1 MITMENLSNDIKT
14 IINTAYP
21 YIKEFNPAQKAVIES
36 GYLEDKSNYIISI
49 PTASGKTVLGILPA
63 LKTIL
68 NGGKAIYAAPLLSIQ
83 NEKVKEFKAFEEHG
97 IKVGKHP
104 SNSDLSVMVFESFD
118 ALTRFSWYVLREVD
132 TLIIDEFHMIREY
145 SRGPTLESAI
155 TRAKIINPSLR
166 IIALSATL
174 KNIDEIEQWL
184 DGKTVEHD
192 YRPVPLNKEVL
203 DAEMFNTKNK
213 NDVIVKIVEK
223 AIEDNSQALSFVS
236 TRRFTESLAT
246 YVAKKIDKKTTK
258 EQKQKFKQVAD
269 KLLEVPKK
277 KGSLPT
283 TTCLKLA
290 EAAEKG
296 VVFHHAGLFNEQK
309 EIIED
314 EFRNGNI
321 LMITATPSL
330 MYGVNLPSKYV
341 VIRDHTRWTS
351 NGPASIPVF
360 DYEQMSGRAGR
371 PQYDDVGYSYLVAK
385 TMDEAFDLEAHYV
398 NGEIELT
405 NSKLIDN
412 KDAIYKQ
419 IIAQIASSLSKNL
432 DDLNDFFGKTLYGF
446 QMKNNPSMSMFAQ
459 DSLNWELES
468 ALEFLLQNGIIRATP
483 EGLKT
488 TDFGNLIAKS
498 NYAVETAVK
507 IKEYVSTME
516 KLNPAEM
523 IYALAETPD
532 LPLISFKGRKSKD
545 PVRDKLS
552 ECGLFAV
559 DIGNPEA
566 TAVSLIEWIDERNEY
581 EIENAYNVY
590 SASTRRSAYE
600 ASRLVKFAKNTLEV
614 LGNYSNLK
622 DMDYLSARLYYGV
635 KEDIIPLVVGVKR
648 LGRKRARLLMK
659 TFGDNLSEASE
670 KELQKVE
677 GIGPK
682 LAGKVKIFTM
692 NHLKTKG

>member
-1 MITMENLSNDIKT
+1 MENLSNDIKT

-68 NGGKAIYAAPLLSIQ
+68 NGGKAVYAAPLLSIQ

-118 ALTRFSWYVLREVD
+118 ALTRFSWNVLREVD
-132 TLIIDEFHMIREY
+132 TLIIDEFHMIGEY

-258 EQKQKFKQVAD
+258 EQKHKFKQVAD

-385 TMDEAFDLEAHYV
+385 TMDEAFDLEARYID
-398 NGEIELT
+398 GEIELT

-516 KLNPAEM
+516 KLNTAEM

-600 ASRLVKFAKNTLEV
+600 ASRLVKFTKNTLEV

-670 KELQKVE
+670 KDLQKVE

-692 NHLKTKG
+692 NH

>member
-68 NGGKAIYAAPLLSIQ
+68 NGGKTIYAAPLLSIQ

-118 ALTRFSWYVLREVD
+118 ALTRFSWNVLREVD
-132 TLIIDEFHMIREY
+132 TLIIDEFHMIGEY

-184 DGKTVEHD
+184 DGKTVEHN

-314 EFRNGNI
+314 EFRKGNI

-385 TMDEAFDLEAHYV
+385 TMDEAFDLEARYV

-692 NHLKTKG
+692 NH

>member
-118 ALTRFSWYVLREVD
+118 ALTRFSWNVLREVD
-132 TLIIDEFHMIREY
+132 TLIIDEFHMIGEY

-184 DGKTVEHD
+184 DGKTVEHN

-371 PQYDDVGYSYLVAK
+371 PQYDDVGYSYLVSK
-385 TMDEAFDLEAHYV
+385 TMDEAFDLEARYI

-677 GIGPK
+677 GIGSK

-692 NHLKTKG
+692 NH

>member
-118 ALTRFSWYVLREVD
+118 ALTRFSWNVLREVD
-132 TLIIDEFHMIREY
+132 TLIIDEFHMIGEY

-184 DGKTVEHD
+184 DGKTVEHN

-314 EFRNGNI
+314 EFRKGNI

-385 TMDEAFDLEAHYV
+385 TMDEAFDLEARYV

-622 DMDYLSARLYYGV
+622 DMDHLSARLYYGV

-692 NHLKTKG
+692 NH

>member
-1 MITMENLSNDIKT
+1 MENLSNDIKT

-68 NGGKAIYAAPLLSIQ
+68 NGGKAVYAAPLLSIQ

-118 ALTRFSWYVLREVD
+118 ALTRFSWNVLREVD
-132 TLIIDEFHMIREY
+132 TLIIDEFHMIGEY

-246 YVAKKIDKKTTK
+246 YVAKKIDKKTTN

-385 TMDEAFDLEAHYV
+385 TMDEAFDLEARYV

-581 EIENAYNVY
+581 EIENGYNVY

-670 KELQKVE
+670 KDLQKVE

-692 NHLKTKG
+692 NH

>member
-118 ALTRFSWYVLREVD
+118 ALTRFSWNVLREVD
-132 TLIIDEFHMIREY
+132 TLIIDEFHMIGEY

-184 DGKTVEHD
+184 DGKTVEHN

-314 EFRNGNI
+314 EFRKRNI

-385 TMDEAFDLEAHYV
+385 TMDEAFDLEARYV

-498 NYAVETAVK
+498 NYTVETAVK

-670 KELQKVE
+670 KDLQKVE

-692 NHLKTKG
+692 NH

>member
-1 MITMENLSNDIKT
+1 MENLSNDIKT

-68 NGGKAIYAAPLLSIQ
+68 NGGKAVYAAPLLSIQ

-104 SNSDLSVMVFESFD
+104 SNSDLSIMVFESFD
-118 ALTRFSWYVLREVD
+118 ALTRFSWNVLREVD
-132 TLIIDEFHMIREY
+132 TLIIDEFHMIGEY

-258 EQKQKFKQVAD
+258 EQKHKFKQVAD

-385 TMDEAFDLEAHYV
+385 TMDEAFDLEARYV

-523 IYALAETPD
+523 IYALAETSD

-545 PVRDKLS
+545 PVRDKLF

-670 KELQKVE
+670 KDLQKVE

-692 NHLKTKG
+692 NH

>member
-1 MITMENLSNDIKT
+1 MENLSNDIKT

-36 GYLEDKSNYIISI
+36 RYLEDKSNYIISI

-68 NGGKAIYAAPLLSIQ
+68 NGGKAVYAAPLLSIQ

-118 ALTRFSWYVLREVD
+118 ALTRFSWNVLREVD
-132 TLIIDEFHMIREY
+132 TLIIDEFHMIGEY

-258 EQKQKFKQVAD
+258 EQKHKFKQVAD

-385 TMDEAFDLEAHYV
+385 TMDEAFDLEARYV

-670 KELQKVE
+670 KDLQKVE

-692 NHLKTKG
+692 NH

>member
-1 MITMENLSNDIKT
+1 MENLSNDIKT

-118 ALTRFSWYVLREVD
+118 ALTRFSWNVLREVD
-132 TLIIDEFHMIREY
+132 TLIIDEFHMIGEY

-184 DGKTVEHD
+184 DGKTVEHN

-314 EFRNGNI
+314 EFRKGNI

-692 NHLKTKG
+692 NH

>member
-1 MITMENLSNDIKT
+1 MITMENLSNDTKT

-118 ALTRFSWYVLREVD
+118 ALTRFSWNVLREVD
-132 TLIIDEFHMIREY
+132 TLIIDEFHMIGEY

-184 DGKTVEHD
+184 DGKTVEHN

-314 EFRNGNI
+314 EFRKGNI

-385 TMDEAFDLEAHYV
+385 TMDEAFDLEARYV

-566 TAVSLIEWIDERNEY
+566 TAVSLIEWINERNEY

-670 KELQKVE
+670 KDLQKVE

-692 NHLKTKG
+692 NH

>member
-21 YIKEFNPAQKAVIES
+21 YIKKFNPAQKAVIES

-118 ALTRFSWYVLREVD
+118 ALTRFSWNVLREVD
-132 TLIIDEFHMIREY
+132 TLIIDEFHMIGEY

-184 DGKTVEHD
+184 DGKTVEHN

-314 EFRNGNI
+314 EFRKGNI

-385 TMDEAFDLEAHYV
+385 TMDEAFDLEARYV

-446 QMKNNPSMSMFAQ
+446 QMKNNLSMSMFAQ

-635 KEDIIPLVVGVKR
+635 KEDIIPLIVGVKR

-670 KELQKVE
+670 KDLQKVE

-682 LAGKVKIFTM
+682 LADKVKIFTM
-692 NHLKTKG
+692 NH

>member
-118 ALTRFSWYVLREVD
+118 ALTRFSWNVLREVD
-132 TLIIDEFHMIREY
+132 TLIIDEFHMIGEY

-184 DGKTVEHD
+184 DGKTVEHN

-258 EQKQKFKQVAD
+258 EQKQKFKHVAD

-314 EFRNGNI
+314 EFRKGNI

-385 TMDEAFDLEAHYV
+385 TMDEAFDLEARYV

-648 LGRKRARLLMK
+648 LGRKRSRLLMK

-692 NHLKTKG
+692 NH

>member
-118 ALTRFSWYVLREVD
+118 ALTRFSWNVLREVD
-132 TLIIDEFHMIREY
+132 TLIIDEFHMIGEY

-184 DGKTVEHD
+184 DGKTVEHN

-258 EQKQKFKQVAD
+258 KQKQKFKQVAD

-314 EFRNGNI
+314 EFRKGNI

-385 TMDEAFDLEAHYV
+385 TMDEAFDLEARYV

-692 NHLKTKG
+692 NH

>member
-1 MITMENLSNDIKT
+1 MENLDTDIKK
-14 IINTAYP
+14 IINSAYP
-21 YIKEFNPAQKAVIES
+21 YIKDFNPAQKAVIES
-36 GYLEDKSNYIISI
+36 GYLEDNSNYIISI
-49 PTASGKTVLGILPA
+49 PTASGKTVLGVLPA

-83 NEKVKEFKAFEEHG
+83 NEKVKEFKAFEKHG
-97 IKVGKHP
+97 INVGKHP
-104 SNSDLSVMVFESFD
+104 SSADLSVMVFESFD
-118 ALTRFSWYVLREVD
+118 ALTRFSWNVLREVD

-155 TRAKIINPSLR
+155 TRAKIINPSIR

-174 KNIDEIEQWL
+174 KNIEEIEGWL
-184 DGKTVEHD
+184 DGTCIEHD
-192 YRPVPLNKEVL
+192 YRPVPLHKEVL

-213 NDVIVKIVEK
+213 NDVIVKVVEK
-223 AIEDNSQALSFVS
+223 AMKDNSQALAFVS

-246 YVAKKIDKKTTK
+246 YVAKKINKKINK
-258 EQKQKFKQVAD
+258 EQRTRFKEVAE

-283 TTCLKLA
+283 STCLKLA
-290 EAAEKG
+290 EAAELG
-296 VVFHHAGLFNEQK
+296 VAFHHAGLFNEQK

-330 MYGVNLPSKYV
+330 MYGVNLPSKTV

-351 NGPASIPVF
+351 NGPQPIPVF

-371 PQYDDVGYSYLVAK
+371 PQYDDVGYSYIIAK
-385 TMDEAFDLEAHYV
+385 TMDEVQNLEEYYV
-398 NGEIELT
+398 EGEIEKT
-405 NSKLIDN
+405 NSKLVDN

-432 DDLNDFFGKTLYGF
+432 DDLVDFFGKTLYGY
-446 QMKNNPSMSMFAQ
+446 QMNNNPSMSTFAEYTIQ
-459 DSLNWELES
+459 YELEN

-483 EGLKT
+483 EGLTT
-488 TDFGNLIAKS
+488 TDFGYLIAKS

-507 IKEYVSTME
+507 IKEYISDINEINTE
-516 KLNPAEM
+516 EF
-523 IYALAETPD
+523 IYALSQTPD

-559 DIGNPEA
+559 DIGISEA
-566 TAVSLIEWIDERNEY
+566 TTVSLIEWINEKSEH
-581 EIENAYNVY
+581 EIENKYNVY

-600 ASRLVKFAKNTLEV
+600 ASRLVKFAKEASEI

-622 DMDYLSARLYYGV
+622 EYDILSARLYYGI
-635 KEDIIPLVVGVKR
+635 KPDIIPLVVGVKR
-648 LGRKRARLLMK
+648 LGRKRARNLVK
-659 TFGDNLSEASE
+659 IFGNDLSNVSE
-670 KELQKVE
+670 NELQKIE

-682 LAGKVKIFTM
+682 LAEKIKLFTK
-692 NHLKTKG
+692 N

>member
-104 SNSDLSVMVFESFD
+104 SNSNLSVMVFESFD
-118 ALTRFSWYVLREVD
+118 ALTRFSWNVLREVD
-132 TLIIDEFHMIREY
+132 TLIIDEFHMIGEY

-184 DGKTVEHD
+184 DGKTVEHN

-314 EFRNGNI
+314 EFRKGNI

-385 TMDEAFDLEAHYV
+385 TMDEAFDLEARYV

-566 TAVSLIEWIDERNEY
+566 TTVSLIEWIDERNEY

-682 LAGKVKIFTM
+682 LADKVKIFTM
-692 NHLKTKG
+692 NH

>member
-21 YIKEFNPAQKAVIES
+21 YIKKFNPAQKAVIES

-68 NGGKAIYAAPLLSIQ
+68 NGGKAVYAAPLLSIQ

-118 ALTRFSWYVLREVD
+118 ALTRFSWNVLREVD
-132 TLIIDEFHMIREY
+132 TLIIDEFHMIGEY

-314 EFRNGNI
+314 EFRKGNI

-385 TMDEAFDLEAHYV
+385 TMDEAFDLEARYV

-670 KELQKVE
+670 KDLQKVE

-692 NHLKTKG
+692 NH

>member
-104 SNSDLSVMVFESFD
+104 SNSNLSVMVFESFD
-118 ALTRFSWYVLREVD
+118 ALTRFSWNVLREVD
-132 TLIIDEFHMIREY
+132 TLIIDEFHMIGEY

-184 DGKTVEHD
+184 DGKTVEHN

-314 EFRNGNI
+314 EFRKGNI

-385 TMDEAFDLEAHYV
+385 TMDEAFDLEARYV

-670 KELQKVE
+670 KDLQKVE

-692 NHLKTKG
+692 NH

>member
-118 ALTRFSWYVLREVD
+118 ALTRFSWNVLREVD
-132 TLIIDEFHMIREY
+132 TLIIDEFHMIGEY

-184 DGKTVEHD
+184 GGKTVEHN

-314 EFRNGNI
+314 EFRKGNI

-385 TMDEAFDLEAHYV
+385 TMDEAFDLEARYV

-507 IKEYVSTME
+507 IKEYVSTIE

-670 KELQKVE
+670 KDLQKVE

-682 LAGKVKIFTM
+682 LADKVKIFTM
-692 NHLKTKG
+692 NH

>member
-1 MITMENLSNDIKT
+1 MENLSNDIKT

-68 NGGKAIYAAPLLSIQ
+68 NGGKAVYAAPLLSIQ

-118 ALTRFSWYVLREVD
+118 ALTRFSWNVLREVD
-132 TLIIDEFHMIREY
+132 TLIIDEFHMIGEY

-246 YVAKKIDKKTTK
+246 YVAKKIDKKTTN

-385 TMDEAFDLEAHYV
+385 TMDEAFDLEARYV

-516 KLNPAEM
+516 KLNTAEM

-670 KELQKVE
+670 KDLQKVE

-692 NHLKTKG
+692 NH

>member
-118 ALTRFSWYVLREVD
+118 ALTRFSWNVLREVD
-132 TLIIDEFHMIREY
+132 TLIIDEFHMIGEY

-184 DGKTVEHD
+184 DGKTVEHN

-314 EFRNGNI
+314 EFRKGNI

-385 TMDEAFDLEAHYV
+385 TMDEAFDLEARYV

-581 EIENAYNVY
+581 EIENTYNVY

-692 NHLKTKG
+692 TH

>member
-118 ALTRFSWYVLREVD
+118 ALTRFSWNVLREVD
-132 TLIIDEFHMIREY
+132 TLIIDEFHMIGEY

-385 TMDEAFDLEAHYV
+385 TMDEAFDLEARYV

-590 SASTRRSAYE
+590 SASTRRSAYD

-692 NHLKTKG
+692 NH

>member
-68 NGGKAIYAAPLLSIQ
+68 NGGKAVYAAPLLSIQ

-118 ALTRFSWYVLREVD
+118 ALTRFSWNVLREVD
-132 TLIIDEFHMIREY
+132 TLIIDEFHMIGEY

-192 YRPVPLNKEVL
+192 YRPVPLNKKVL

-258 EQKQKFKQVAD
+258 EQKHKFKQVAD

-385 TMDEAFDLEAHYV
+385 TMDEAFDLEARYV

-670 KELQKVE
+670 KDLQKVE

-692 NHLKTKG
+692 NH

>member
-1 MITMENLSNDIKT
+1 MENLSNDIKT

-68 NGGKAIYAAPLLSIQ
+68 NGGKAVYAAPLLSIQ

-118 ALTRFSWYVLREVD
+118 ALTRFSWNVLREVD
-132 TLIIDEFHMIREY
+132 TLIIDEFHMIGEY

-258 EQKQKFKQVAD
+258 EQKHKFKQVAD

-385 TMDEAFDLEAHYV
+385 TMDEAFDLEARYID
-398 NGEIELT
+398 GEIELT

-516 KLNPAEM
+516 KLNTAEM

-670 KELQKVE
+670 KELQKIE

-692 NHLKTKG
+692 NH

>member
-21 YIKEFNPAQKAVIES
+21 YIKKFNPAQKAVIES

-118 ALTRFSWYVLREVD
+118 ALTRFSWNVLREVD
-132 TLIIDEFHMIREY
+132 TLIIDEFHMIGEY

-184 DGKTVEHD
+184 GGKTVEHN

-314 EFRNGNI
+314 EFRKGNI

-385 TMDEAFDLEAHYV
+385 TMDEAFDLEARYV

-566 TAVSLIEWIDERNEY
+566 TAVSLIEWINERNEY

-659 TFGDNLSEASE
+659 TFGDNLSESSE
-670 KELQKVE
+670 KDLQKVE

-692 NHLKTKG
+692 NH

>member
-1 MITMENLSNDIKT
+1 MINMENLSNDIKT

-68 NGGKAIYAAPLLSIQ
+68 NGGKAVYAAPLLSIQ

-118 ALTRFSWYVLREVD
+118 ALTRFSWNVLREVD
-132 TLIIDEFHMIREY
+132 TLIIDEFHMIGEY

-258 EQKQKFKQVAD
+258 EQKHKFKQVAD

-385 TMDEAFDLEAHYV
+385 TMDEAFDLEARYV

-516 KLNPAEM
+516 KLNTAEM

-659 TFGDNLSEASE
+659 TFGDNLNEASE
-670 KELQKVE
+670 KDLQKIE

-682 LAGKVKIFTM
+682 LAGKIKIFTM
-692 NHLKTKG
+692 NH

>member
-118 ALTRFSWYVLREVD
+118 ALTRFSWNILREVD
-132 TLIIDEFHMIREY
+132 TLIIDEFHIIGEY

-184 DGKTVEHD
+184 DGKTVEHN

-314 EFRNGNI
+314 EFRKGNI

-385 TMDEAFDLEAHYV
+385 TMDEAFDLEARYV

-635 KEDIIPLVVGVKR
+635 KEDIISLVVGVKR

-670 KELQKVE
+670 KDLQKVE

-692 NHLKTKG
+692 NH

>member
-118 ALTRFSWYVLREVD
+118 ALTRFSWNVLREVD
-132 TLIIDEFHMIREY
+132 TLIIDEFHMIGEY

-184 DGKTVEHD
+184 DGKTVEHN

-314 EFRNGNI
+314 EFRKGNI

-385 TMDEAFDLEAHYV
+385 TMDEAFDLEARYV

-446 QMKNNPSMSMFAQ
+446 QMKNNPFMSMFAQ

-692 NHLKTKG
+692 NH

>member
-1 MITMENLSNDIKT
+1 MITMENLSNDMKT

-118 ALTRFSWYVLREVD
+118 ALTRFSWNVLREVD
-132 TLIIDEFHMIREY
+132 TLIIDEFHMIGEY

-184 DGKTVEHD
+184 DGKTVEHN

-314 EFRNGNI
+314 EFRKGNI

-385 TMDEAFDLEAHYV
+385 TMDEAFDLEARYV

-670 KELQKVE
+670 KDLQKVE

-682 LAGKVKIFTM
+682 LADKVKIFTM
-692 NHLKTKG
+692 NH

>member
-118 ALTRFSWYVLREVD
+118 ALTRFSWNVLREVN
-132 TLIIDEFHMIREY
+132 TLIIDEFHMIGEY

-184 DGKTVEHD
+184 DGKTVEHN

-385 TMDEAFDLEAHYV
+385 TMDEAFDLEARYV

-670 KELQKVE
+670 KDLQKVE

-682 LAGKVKIFTM
+682 IAGKVKIFTM
-692 NHLKTKG
+692 NH

>member
-1 MITMENLSNDIKT
+1 MITMENLSKDIKT

-118 ALTRFSWYVLREVD
+118 ALTRFSWNVLREVD
-132 TLIIDEFHMIREY
+132 TLIIDEFHMIGEY

-184 DGKTVEHD
+184 DGKTVEHN

-314 EFRNGNI
+314 EFRKGNI

-385 TMDEAFDLEAHYV
+385 TMDEAFDLEARYV

-692 NHLKTKG
+692 NH

>member
-118 ALTRFSWYVLREVD
+118 ALTRFSWNVLREVD
-132 TLIIDEFHMIREY
+132 TLIIDEFHMIGEY

-184 DGKTVEHD
+184 DGKTVEHN

-314 EFRNGNI
+314 EFRKGNI

-385 TMDEAFDLEAHYV
+385 TMDEAFDLEARYV

-648 LGRKRARLLMK
+648 LGRKRARVLMK

-692 NHLKTKG
+692 NH

>member
-1 MITMENLSNDIKT
+1 MENLSNDIKT

-68 NGGKAIYAAPLLSIQ
+68 NGGKAVYAAPLLSIQ

-118 ALTRFSWYVLREVD
+118 ALTRFSWNVLREVD
-132 TLIIDEFHMIREY
+132 TLIIDEFHMIGEY

-246 YVAKKIDKKTTK
+246 YVAKKIDKKTTN

-670 KELQKVE
+670 KDLQKVE

-692 NHLKTKG
+692 NH

>member
-118 ALTRFSWYVLREVD
+118 ALTRFSWNVLREVD
-132 TLIIDEFHMIREY
+132 TLIIDEFHMIGEY

-184 DGKTVEHD
+184 DGKTVEHN

-314 EFRNGNI
+314 EFRKGNI

-385 TMDEAFDLEAHYV
+385 TMDEAFDLEARYV

-468 ALEFLLQNGIIRATP
+468 ALEFLFQNGIIRATP

-692 NHLKTKG
+692 NH